1 MKWGGKGR
9 FSRGTGKEISK
20 RALIDYFRISREQTA
35 NALEILKQG
44 FLTDCLIVEVT
55 KVGF

>member
-1 MKWGGKGR
+1 VGGKGR